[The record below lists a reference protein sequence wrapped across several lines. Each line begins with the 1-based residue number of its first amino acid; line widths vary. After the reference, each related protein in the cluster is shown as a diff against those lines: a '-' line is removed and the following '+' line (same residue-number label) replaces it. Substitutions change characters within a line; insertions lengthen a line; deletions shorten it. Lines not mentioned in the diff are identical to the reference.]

1 MNHYQY
7 KKILI
12 IKHGSL
18 GDVISSISAI
28 RPIREFFKGSKI
40 EILTTSSFSTFFSKS
55 KLVDQ
60 NIIDNRKGILYSL
73 KIIYIIL
80 SKKFDLIIDLQNS
93 KRSSIYCFLIKIF
106 SSVKI
111 NGTHS
116 SSHFRYKYNKNNIT
130 NVVTGLGNQISLLG
144 IKNDNIPNLSW
155 LEDQNF
161 NIKILNNKNF
171 FIINPGCSNKNK
183 IKRWNPENFAKI
195 CTYLLSLNI
204 LPVVIGAGNDYRII
218 KKIEE
223 KESRIINLYNKSPIN
238 IIYNLSLKAV
248 GAISNDTGP
257 AHIIAS
263 TNCKIHL
270 ILSSFSNTETV
281 IPQSKNVTYTQS
293 TIINDIQPDEIF
305 KKIKLLILK

>member
-1 MNHYQY
+1 MSHYQY

-40 EILTTSSFSTFFSKS
+40 EILTTSNFSTFFSKS
-55 KLVDQ
+55 KLVDK

-116 SSHFRYKYNKNNIT
+116 SSHLSHTSQSSSLIYLSSSEF
-130 NVVTGLGNQISLLG
+130 SLLQLLL
-144 IKNDNIPNLSW
+144 NHLHRMLVNLM
-155 LEDQNF
+155 
-161 NIKILNNKNF
+161 
-171 FIINPGCSNKNK
+171 P
-183 IKRWNPENFAKI
+183 
-195 CTYLLSLNI
+195 
-204 LPVVIGAGNDYRII
+204 
-218 KKIEE
+218 
-223 KESRIINLYNKSPIN
+223 
-238 IIYNLSLKAV
+238 
-248 GAISNDTGP
+248 
-257 AHIIAS
+257 
-263 TNCKIHL
+263 
-270 ILSSFSNTETV
+270 
-281 IPQSKNVTYTQS
+281 
-293 TIINDIQPDEIF
+293 
-305 KKIKLLILK
+305 